1 MISRWQKIL
10 PLACVFAGLSHAAD
24 PDPNTGKA
32 LYGTCIACHGANGE
46 GDQALNSP
54 ALAGQSAAYI
64 ARQLTFFKTG
74 VRGATA
80 GDTIGAQML
89 PMAATLADDTA
100 VANMATYLASLP
112 GTKPAATVEG
122 DAFEGN
128 KQYQS
133 KCGACHG
140 SRGQGNDALNSPKLT
155 GIGDAYLVRQVKA
168 FQQGLRGSHADD
180 TFGRQMKMMSV
191 LVSDKELNDA
201 VAFLNEKTARE

>member
-1 MISRWQKIL
+1 MPRWQVIL
-10 PLACVFAGLSHAAD
+10 PLVIAFAGAAHAT
-24 PDPNTGKA
+24 DPNAGKA

-46 GDQALNSP
+46 GNPALNSP

-74 VRGATA
+74 VRGTTE
-80 GDTIGAQML
+80 GDTFGAQML
-89 PMAATLADDTA
+89 PMAATLADDMA
-100 VANMATYLASLP
+100 VENMATYLASLP
-112 GTKPAATVEG
+112 GTQPAATVKG
-122 DAFEGN
+122 DVVAGN

-155 GIGDAYLVRQVKA
+155 GVGDAYLVRQVRA

-191 LVSDKELNDA
+191 LVSDNELND
-201 VAFLNEKTARE
+201 VIAFLNEKTAQE